1 MNPDGSGRRQLSEYE
16 GDIEGFAFS
25 PDEKKVLFISQVKT
39 VKSTADK
46 YPDLDK
52 ATGIIVTDLM
62 YKHWDEWV
70 TTAPHP
76 FVADLM
82 VRQSVTL
89 SILWKAN
96 RLKAR

>member
-1 MNPDGSGRRQLSEYE
+1 MNPDGSDRRQLSEYE

-52 ATGIIVTDLM
+52 ATGIIVTD
-62 YKHWDEWV
+62 
-70 TTAPHP
+70 
-76 FVADLM
+76 
-82 VRQSVTL
+82 
-89 SILWKAN
+89 
-96 RLKAR
+96 